1 MRLPKMNAVQTLSE
15 EVLLSAAVSG
25 DLAAAN
31 VAGESVQMA
40 GVLDDLWSGI
50 QNVGTSVVGFV
61 TEKTPC
67 IAACGIDAL
76 RCITCATNA
85 ACWLKCAPPRLF
97 PCISRCING

>member
-25 DLAAAN
+25 DVAAAN

-40 GVLDDLWSGI
+40 GVLDDLWGGI
-50 QNVGTSVVGFV
+50 KSVGTSVV

-76 RCITCATNA
+76 RCITCATNLG
-85 ACWLKCAPPRLF
+85 CWARCAGPRVF
-97 PCISRCING
+97 PCIARCINS